1 MKLSDKQQM
10 VADDKSRFRV
20 LVSGRRF
27 GKTHLALHQLAYH
40 ARIPNQLCFYVSPS
54 YRMSKQIAWVQI
66 KNILTD
72 LRWIRKINEA
82 ELTLYLK
89 NNSRICLRGA
99 DNPQSLRG
107 IGLNLLIMDECAD
120 IDQAA
125 WTEVLRPTLSDT
137 GGKALFFGTPKGMN
151 WFYDLYQQ
159 GQDTTNDSWSSYQFT
174 TLDGGWVSEEEIEWA
189 RRDLDAPTFRQEY
202 EATWEVYSGRV
213 WTGFSMTDSVKHI
226 EVPDDINTYHIG
238 IDFNLDPM
246 TATISYIMDGK
257 MYVFDEIQIWSSNT
271 DELVEEI
278 HNRYKGK
285 KIVAY
290 PDPAARQRRTS
301 AARRTDASIL
311 QNAGFVLKMPS
322 RHMSIRDRVNS
333 ANSKM
338 CNANNERG
346 VFISPKCRNLIN
358 SLAKHTYKE
367 GTSVPTK
374 NEGWDHLTDAL
385 SYKISYLYPITKNFE
400 PQPQQRFNLRTGN
413 EYGRY

>member
-1 MKLSDKQQM
+1 
-10 VADDKSRFRV
+10 
-20 LVSGRRF
+20 
-27 GKTHLALHQLAYH
+27 
-40 ARIPNQLCFYVSPS
+40 
-54 YRMSKQIAWVQI
+54 MSKQIAWVTI

-72 LRWIRKINEA
+72 LRWVRKINEA

-120 IDQAA
+120 IDPSA
-125 WTEVLRPTLSDT
+125 WNEVLRPTLSDT

-159 GQDTTNDSWSSYQFT
+159 GQDVTNDSWKSWQFT
-174 TLDGGWVSEEEIEWA
+174 TLQGGWVSQEEIEWA

-202 EATWEVYSGRV
+202 EATWEVYSGIV

-226 EVPDDINTYHIG
+226 DIPDDIHTYHIG

-246 TATISYIMDGK
+246 TATVSYIKDNII
-257 MYVFDEIQIWSSNT
+257 YVFDEIQIWSSNT
-271 DELVEEI
+271 DELVDEI
-278 HNRYKGK
+278 HTRYPGK
-285 KIVAY
+285 KIIAY

-322 RHMSIRDRVNS
+322 KHMSIRDRINS
-333 ANSKM
+333 TNSKF
-338 CNANNERG
+338 CNADKHRG
-346 VFISPKCRNLIN
+346 VFISPKCKNLIN

-367 GTSVPTK
+367 GTSIPTK

-385 SYKISYLYPITKNFE
+385 SYKISYLYPITKSYD

-413 EYGRY
+413 DYGRF